1 MYKLNKNK
9 FDLEGGQK
17 MTKIGKDKYNPSVVF
32 NPNNK
37 PSDFGVVKNLNTIW
51 GPIRH
56 YRMFEVRYLS
66 ATDNNDPRL
75 KIVDER
81 NNESKTLSKDYNFAY
96 SRDQIFNYLYSL
108 GINVEG
114 FAVTDEK
121 DFIFTRDFTTPLK

>member
-1 MYKLNKNK
+1 
-9 FDLEGGQK
+9 

-121 DFIFTRDFTTPLK
+121 DFIFTRDFTTGIK